1 MKKYLSSEV
10 RNRIKQESPELL
22 PDFRSILKEWI
33 NHRYAWMAIVMFT
46 ITVFFCGHYIN
57 FESLNIIRIENDN
70 IKPMVESRTTS
81 IVAMISISF
90 AVIGFLISNL
100 AIKGNKSYTYSF
112 AEHFFYQ
119 SYTFPLH

>member
-46 ITVFFCGHYIN
+46 ITVFFVDIT
-57 FESLNIIRIENDN
+57 L
-70 IKPMVESRTTS
+70 TS
-81 IVAMISISF
+81 
-90 AVIGFLISNL
+90 NR
-100 AIKGNKSYTYSF
+100 
-112 AEHFFYQ
+112 
-119 SYTFPLH
+119 